1 METKDHEAKRAR
13 VETSKKQRLERI
25 STEYNSMVRM
35 VKFADETFHTMDE
48 YEHDLQLD
56 GHSSVD
62 AWMEVEK
69 QDLPMNGML
78 PELWSC

>member
-1 METKDHEAKRAR
+1 
-13 VETSKKQRLERI
+13 
-25 STEYNSMVRM
+25 MVRM

-69 QDLPMNGML
+69 QDLPMNDML